1 MEDIKV
7 NLQQLEDC
15 AENLSQIR
23 GSVENIKD
31 EILNLNNST
40 DDFWQGEC
48 FDRFTGDN
56 VKLIDS
62 IEALSCNILENH
74 KKLVESIN
82 IYRETE
88 GMVRTAVD
96 ELPTDNIF

>member
-23 GSVENIKD
+23 NSVENIKD
-31 EILNLNNST
+31 EILNLNNNT
-40 DDFWQGEC
+40 DDFWQGEA
-48 FDRFTGDN
+48 FNKFTSDN
-56 VKLIDS
+56 LKLTDS
-62 IEALSCNILENH
+62 IDALSCNISENY